1 MIDLGVCGFRL
12 FCALSDGWTITEDVS
27 LMGFPAMTLRN
38 VHERQWMD
46 QVIGV
51 VLSYIGYVNRT
62 VWRRG

>member
-12 FCALSDGWTITEDVS
+12 FCALSDGWTITEEVS
-27 LMGFPAMTLRN
+27 LMSFPAMTWRN

>member
-12 FCALSDGWTITEDVS
+12 FCALFDGWTITEEVS
-27 LMGFPAMTLRN
+27 LMSFSAMTLRN

-62 VWRRG
+62 IWRRG